1 MSRHSRIGFWNL
13 NGFNSSILGNK
24 LKTNDF
30 LSIINKHDI
39 FALVETHA
47 TYETEMNIS
56 KFKHFT
62 KCRNQSGN
70 RSSGGLSVYIN
81 QKHAKGVTY
90 TPSENK
96 NIIWCK
102 LDKTYFKFQKD
113 IYLGKVYLSPP
124 SYERNSSE
132 DLIGELE
139 EEMFLFSQMGDIIVQ
154 GDYNAR
160 TGGIQETVLDD
171 NNTVS

>member
-1 MSRHSRIGFWNL
+1 MRIGFWNL
-13 NGFNSSILGNK
+13 NGFNSNILGNK
-24 LKTNDF
+24 KKTNDF

-56 KFKHFT
+56 KFKYFI

-81 QKHAKGVTY
+81 QKLAKGVTY

-102 LDKTYFKFQKD
+102 LDKTYFIFQKD
-113 IYLGKVYLSPP
+113 IYLGTVYISPP
-124 SYERNSSE
+124 NYERNSSE
-132 DLIGELE
+132 DFIGELE
-139 EEMFLFSQMGDIIVQ
+139 E
-154 GDYNAR
+154 
-160 TGGIQETVLDD
+160 
-171 NNTVS
+171 